1 MREYPEVTT
10 AEMARAPN
18 LTDSGVN
25 YHFRRLR
32 HAVQIRSEDSTM
44 AGSWVVLP

>member
-10 AEMARAPN
+10 VEMARPLN
-18 LTDSGVN
+18 LTDIGVN

-32 HAVQIRSEDSTM
+32 HAVRIRCEDSTM